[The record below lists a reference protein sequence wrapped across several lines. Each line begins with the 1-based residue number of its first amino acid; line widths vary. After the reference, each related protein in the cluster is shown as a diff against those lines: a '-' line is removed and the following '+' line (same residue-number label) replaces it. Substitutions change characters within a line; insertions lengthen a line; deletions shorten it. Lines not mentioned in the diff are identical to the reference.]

1 MLRELALSKPH
12 LTFPRP
18 YLQIVGWRP
27 ACVSGPFAQ
36 PAGKGGAGVGEGEG
50 VEVCGTAQG
59 ARTPTRFYAVN
70 MLYLPCV
77 AVRAEDLS
85 IPASL
90 SL

>member
-1 MLRELALSKPH
+1 MSQVHLLR
-12 LTFPRP
+12 
-18 YLQIVGWRP
+18 LQAREGQVRGKGRGWR
-27 ACVSGPFAQ
+27 CVGDP
-36 PAGKGGAGVGEGEG
+36 
-50 VEVCGTAQG
+50 GTAQG
-59 ARTPTRFYAVN
+59 ARTPTRFYPVN